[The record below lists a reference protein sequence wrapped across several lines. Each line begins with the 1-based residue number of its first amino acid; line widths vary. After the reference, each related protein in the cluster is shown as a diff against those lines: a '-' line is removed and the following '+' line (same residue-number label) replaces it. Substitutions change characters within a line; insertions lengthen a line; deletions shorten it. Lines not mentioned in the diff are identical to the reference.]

1 MDSGDNTMYFLK
13 CYSTL
18 YIYIYIIKCAILN
31 CSYWFKMEKL
41 PAMVGQPAVSSKE
54 AKQVATDVRSA
65 SKPWLQMIEL
75 FGASNSFGNGFKVAG
90 FGESK
95 AFDVSPMA

>member
-1 MDSGDNTMYFLK
+1 
-13 CYSTL
+13 
-18 YIYIYIIKCAILN
+18 
-31 CSYWFKMEKL
+31 MERLSSKVRP
-41 PAMVGQPAVSSKE
+41 PAMSLEE